1 MSGLRQVFEIAR
13 RDFLQRARSKA
24 FLITS
29 LVTIGAIFGLIPL
42 FAQEVSDPPPVKV
55 GVLASVDESFESR
68 LNPVAEALGFDVE
81 VETFEA
87 LPAAEQALVADGV
100 EVVVAPGEIVFARE
114 SNSRLSAAASAA
126 HQAIERDRLVAEL
139 GLDPEIVVELVSPA
153 PLPERLIDP
162 LDPEDLPR
170 RVGTQVG
177 SIILYIAILMFGQ
190 FIMMGVMEE
199 KQSRVVEV
207 VLSRAKAE
215 RLLTGKVLGI
225 GLLGLLQLAVIGG
238 SLVAALNLVEI
249 PGLDMGGL
257 GWKILVQTVLWFL
270 LGFGLYSVLYG
281 GLGATVT
288 RQEDAQ
294 GMAFLPVL
302 LLLPGYFIS
311 FIAIE
316 EPNALAPVIASF
328 VPFSA
333 PLVLP
338 VRIATGT
345 VPAWQ
350 VAAAVAI
357 VVVTTV
363 IVIRLGAR
371 IYRGAV
377 LSIGAKVKLRDALR
391 GETG

>member
-333 PLVLP
+333 PLVMP

>member
-316 EPNALAPVIASF
+316 EPTP
-328 VPFSA
+328 
-333 PLVLP
+333 
-338 VRIATGT
+338 
-345 VPAWQ
+345 W
-350 VAAAVAI
+350 
-357 VVVTTV
+357 
-363 IVIRLGAR
+363 
-371 IYRGAV
+371 
-377 LSIGAKVKLRDALR
+377 LR
-391 GETG
+391 